1 MRSEI
6 EVHFMHESGMSFIE
20 IGKKLDITAVA
31 AAKLWV
37 KADIARENAKNKE
50 RVVYRKRLTVTG
62 KKKRQTK
69 LIEKMR
75 TL

>member
-1 MRSEI
+1 MKTEI
-6 EVHFMHESGMSFIE
+6 EVHFLHESGMSFMD
-20 IGKKLDITAVA
+20 IGKKLGITAVA

-50 RVVYRKRLTVTG
+50 RVVYRKRLTVIG
-62 KKKRQTK
+62 KKKRQIK
-69 LIEKMR
+69 LVEKMR